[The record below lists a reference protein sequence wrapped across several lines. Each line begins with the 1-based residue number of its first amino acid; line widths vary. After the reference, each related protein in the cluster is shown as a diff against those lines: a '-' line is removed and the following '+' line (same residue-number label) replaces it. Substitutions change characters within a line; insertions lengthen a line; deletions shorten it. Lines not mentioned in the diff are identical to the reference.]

1 MSRVVQIELDVDGDD
16 IATLRGALLA
26 AKGTELAEAQRLDR
40 RISTGY
46 GSETKTPGMLDDAA
60 HRRRRAGLIDR
71 LLEALA
77 RSEQAPP

>member
-1 MSRVVQIELDVDGDD
+1 MSRVIRIELDADDDD

-26 AKGTELAEAQRLDR
+26 AKATELAEAQRLDR

-60 HRRRRAGLIDR
+60 HHRRRATLIDR
-71 LLEALA
+71 LLEALRPSGRGTA
-77 RSEQAPP
+77 